1 MFIGKF
7 NLRSDL
13 PYDFF
18 RFFGCLVFQN
28 NHELITADS
37 VTLTVLSNGSSH
49 TLCDRDNKLITFI
62 MSQAVIYLL
71 QIVGIH
77 HYVGNHSREN
87 SITLVFLQK
96 CRSVSKT
103 GHRIHIGHS
112 CIDLDIGILL
122 NLLIHYDTGCI
133 DQKYDKYRNT
143 DRIDIGIAHYI
154 SIIK

>member
-1 MFIGKF
+1 MKILLINGANLNMLGTREPEKYGSMTLADIENSVVKRGKE
-7 NLRSDL
+7 LGAEID
-13 PYDFF
+13 
-18 RFFGCLVFQN
+18 VFQD

-87 SITLVFLQK
+87 SITLVLLQK
-96 CRSVSKT
+96 CRSVSHPWIVNPGLSIRRK
-103 GHRIHIGHS
+103 
-112 CIDLDIGILL
+112 
-122 NLLIHYDTGCI
+122 
-133 DQKYDKYRNT
+133 RNSH
-143 DRIDIGIAHYI
+143 G
-154 SIIK
+154 